1 MKEAKDMKEGW
12 EYKKLGE
19 VADFY
24 RGLTYGKQDEAISS
38 DVCVLRSNNI
48 DMESMSLNFDEIK
61 YLSPDF
67 VIPEDKKLKGNSIF
81 ICMSNGSKQH
91 VGKVAFV
98 ENDMDYA
105 FGGFMGLITPSK
117 EVSAKYVYYAC
128 RSPLYRVFLTSIGNG
143 IGITNLKFTDL
154 YNFSF
159 PMPKLSH
166 QQQIVSELDLLS
178 GVIEKQKTQLEEL
191 DKLAQSIFYDMF
203 GDPVTNEKG
212 WNVLTINDCSL
223 KFSDGPFG
231 SNLKSSHYHNE
242 GVRVIRLQ
250 NIGVNEFVDIDKAYI
265 TESHYKT
272 LEKYTCYPGDVVIG
286 TLGSPNL
293 RACIIPQSIDKCIN
307 KADCVMCR
315 VNNKIANAIYVCSL
329 LNCESLVKAACV
341 LSHGETRT
349 RISAGQLKDYKI
361 PFPPLS
367 LQQEFAAKVEAIE
380 AMKAKVRQSLKEA
393 ETLFNSRMDYYFN

>member
-128 RSPLYRVFLTSIGNG
+128 RSSLYRVFLTSIGNG

-178 GVIEKQKTQLEEL
+178 GVIEKQKAQLEEL

-212 WNVLTINDCSL
+212 WKIIKLESLLSKLRYGTGTPPQFSNQGYKFIRATNIKGGYVCEENMLFISPEEAAKIEKCKLQKNDMIIVRSGVNAGDVCRISDDYVDQYAGYDIIITINSILANTMFLNILMNNRDYVDTFIKPLTRRAAQPHLNAQQVKSL
-223 KFSDGPFG
+223 
-231 SNLKSSHYHNE
+231 
-242 GVRVIRLQ
+242 
-250 NIGVNEFVDIDKAYI
+250 
-265 TESHYKT
+265 
-272 LEKYTCYPGDVVIG
+272 
-286 TLGSPNL
+286 
-293 RACIIPQSIDKCIN
+293 CIPI
-307 KADCVMCR
+307 
-315 VNNKIANAIYVCSL
+315 
-329 LNCESLVKAACV
+329 
-341 LSHGETRT
+341 
-349 RISAGQLKDYKI
+349 
-361 PFPPLS
+361 PPLS

>member
-1 MKEAKDMKEGW
+1 
-12 EYKKLGE
+12 
-19 VADFY
+19 
-24 RGLTYGKQDEAISS
+24 
-38 DVCVLRSNNI
+38 
-48 DMESMSLNFDEIK
+48 MESMSLNFDEIK

-212 WNVLTINDCSL
+212 WEMKKLGEECEDMKYGTSRPACENGRYKYLRMGNITLDGHLDLADLKTIDIPEEEVEKCIVRYGDILFNRTNSHELIGKTCMFDLDEPMIIAGYIIRVRLSE
-223 KFSDGPFG
+223 
-231 SNLKSSHYHNE
+231 NLKSIFISIMFNLPSMKKLLRSIAK
-242 GVRVIRLQ
+242 GAVNQ
-250 NIGVNEFVDIDKAYI
+250 ANINSKELASI
-265 TESHYKT
+265 
-272 LEKYTCYPGDVVIG
+272 
-286 TLGSPNL
+286 N
-293 RACIIPQSIDKCIN
+293 III
-307 KADCVMCR
+307 
-315 VNNKIANAIYVCSL
+315 
-329 LNCESLVKAACV
+329 
-341 LSHGETRT
+341 
-349 RISAGQLKDYKI
+349 
-361 PFPPLS
+361 PPLS
-367 LQQEFAAKVEAIE
+367 LQQEFAAKEEAIE